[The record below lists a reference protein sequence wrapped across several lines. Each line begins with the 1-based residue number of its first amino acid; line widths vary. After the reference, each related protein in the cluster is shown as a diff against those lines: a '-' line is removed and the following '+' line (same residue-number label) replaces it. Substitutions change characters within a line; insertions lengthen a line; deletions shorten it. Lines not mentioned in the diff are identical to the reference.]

1 MPHTPKS
8 YVNIVMLLRVI
19 GWLLL
24 IEAAFMLF
32 PLITAIIYND
42 SEVADYA
49 LSAGFTALVGF
60 ILMRLK
66 PSHRDMG
73 KREAILLT
81 AFTWIILS
89 LFGMIPFLLSG
100 THMSVTDAFFES
112 MNGFTTTGASVLT
125 SVSNVSHSVLLW
137 RSIQQWIGGMGIILF
152 TLAVVPMLNNQ
163 GGIFLFNAE
172 VTGITHDKL
181 RPRISSTAKGLWFI
195 YIALTAMLIFLLSLS
210 NMDNFDAICHGLST
224 MSTGGFSTRDMSYD
238 AWGSLYVKTVVV
250 IFMMLGGIN
259 FSLLYKAGTGK
270 FKDLFKNTALRWYL
284 GMIILSY
291 CIFTIGIVSNGAYH
305 TIADIT
311 INPLFQA
318 VSTISSTGVSEPSF
332 THWGSISVIVLV
344 ILMFTGACAGSTSG
358 GAKIDRIV
366 VLFKFIK
373 NEFYKLMH
381 PNNVTTV
388 SINGKG
394 TSYIMVQ
401 KVLAFLC
408 LYVIV
413 IFVGG
418 TLLTICGLP
427 LKESFFYCLSCISN
441 TGISTEI
448 IGVGGGFA
456 SIPDVAKWILSAI
469 MLIGRLELYTVL
481 LIFTPIFWE
490 K

>member
-1 MPHTPKS
+1 
-8 YVNIVMLLRVI
+8 
-19 GWLLL
+19 
-24 IEAAFMLF
+24 
-32 PLITAIIYND
+32 
-42 SEVADYA
+42 
-49 LSAGFTALVGF
+49 
-60 ILMRLK
+60 
-66 PSHRDMG
+66 
-73 KREAILLT
+73 
-81 AFTWIILS
+81 
-89 LFGMIPFLLSG
+89 
-100 THMSVTDAFFES
+100 
-112 MNGFTTTGASVLT
+112 
-125 SVSNVSHSVLLW
+125 
-137 RSIQQWIGGMGIILF
+137 
-152 TLAVVPMLNNQ
+152 
-163 GGIFLFNAE
+163 
-172 VTGITHDKL
+172 
-181 RPRISSTAKGLWFI
+181 
-195 YIALTAMLIFLLSLS
+195 
-210 NMDNFDAICHGLST
+210 
-224 MSTGGFSTRDMSYD
+224 
-238 AWGSLYVKTVVV
+238 
-250 IFMMLGGIN
+250 
-259 FSLLYKAGTGK
+259 
-270 FKDLFKNTALRWYL
+270 
-284 GMIILSY
+284 
-291 CIFTIGIVSNGAYH
+291 
-305 TIADIT
+305 
-311 INPLFQA
+311 
-318 VSTISSTGVSEPSF
+318 
-332 THWGSISVIVLV
+332 
-344 ILMFTGACAGSTSG
+344 MFTGACAGSTSG

-456 SIPDVAKWILSAI
+456 SIPDIAKWILSAI